1 MSFEVFK
8 GVPMP
13 PSPKKKYNFDDL
25 AVGDMLFVPLDE
37 GEDHTKGQNK
47 VSSAAASWGK
57 RRNMKFQTQV
67 VNNDGTLGVGVW
79 RIE

>member
-25 AVGDMLFVPLDE
+25 AVGDMLFVPLD
-37 GEDHTKGQNK
+37 
-47 VSSAAASWGK
+47 
-57 RRNMKFQTQV
+57 
-67 VNNDGTLGVGVW
+67 
-79 RIE
+79 